1 MKQWEK
7 INNSIPVGK
16 YQTIV
21 KNGEET
27 GLVIQLESPEF
38 NVNINFGAV
47 SAFRMLD
54 EGIVLR
60 GVFTESE
67 ILKYKVDNFS
77 NIIYKI
83 TGGEFGNFVKNASND
98 LYDYLDLKH
107 YIIITMNY
115 LIEIISEWEPS
126 IVVVKK
132 QG

>member
-1 MKQWEK
+1 MEQWEEIK
-7 INNSIPVGK
+7 NFIPIGK

-27 GLVIQLESPEF
+27 GLVIQLESTE
-38 NVNINFGAV
+38 NIVNIKFGAV

-67 ILKYKVDNFS
+67 ILKYKADNFS

-83 TGGEFGNFVKNASND
+83 TGGEFGKFIKNASND

-115 LIEIISEWEPS
+115 LIEIVSEWEPS
-126 IVVVKK
+126 IAILRK
-132 QG
+132 